1 MNRKLRVTLEVLKNV
16 AFPETKE
23 FIEHNMKKVCEKGEL
38 YCGRGNFFR
47 CFYLDDDCLYLIF
60 I

>member
-23 FIEHNMKKVCEKGEL
+23 FIEQNMKKVCERENL
-38 YCGRGNFFR
+38 TVEEVIFFVA
-47 CFYLDDDCLYLIF
+47 FT
-60 I
+60 